1 MTDKRYK
8 HPAGLTFIE
17 IMIATVI
24 LLIAIIG
31 TSAFRYTTAMNARKA
46 DAQATAARV
55 GLLLCEGWR
64 GASDP
69 CSFDPTALGTGAL
82 ALSLADEGTHV
93 GYATPDGFTLLGVY
107 EATAEQV
114 DYYAVLS
121 WNDVS
126 TGLKALNVVV
136 LWNQR
141 GSEAVDG
148 VYPDKSFK
156 LTTYVTR

>member
-1 MTDKRYK
+1 
-8 HPAGLTFIE
+8 
-17 IMIATVI
+17 
-24 LLIAIIG
+24 
-31 TSAFRYTTAMNARKA
+31 MNARKA

-69 CSFDPTALGTGAL
+69 CLFDPTALGTGAL
-82 ALSLADEGTHV
+82 ELSLVDEGTHV
-93 GYATPDGFTLLGVY
+93 GYATPDDFTLLGVY

-121 WNDVS
+121 YNDVS
-126 TGLKALNVVV
+126 AGLKALNVVV

-141 GSEAVDG
+141 GSGLADG